1 MVDIIM
7 NIDPQTKDWHPESNV
22 YRGITLLNTNGKLV
36 ALGMICNNIQEVDA
50 LLDKSYSIIQKSIKN
65 DRV

>member
-1 MVDIIM
+1 MHIEE
-7 NIDPQTKDWHPESNV
+7 NTKDWTPESNV
-22 YRGITLLNTNGKLV
+22 YRGITLINTGGKLV
-36 ALGMICNNIQEVDA
+36 ALGMVCNNIEEVDA

>member
-1 MVDIIM
+1 MT
-7 NIDPQTKDWHPESNV
+7 IDPNTKDWTPESSV
-22 YRGITLLNTNGKLV
+22 YRGITLINTGGKLV
-36 ALGMICNNIQEVDA
+36 ALGMVCNNIEEVDA

>member
-1 MVDIIM
+1 MHIEE
-7 NIDPQTKDWHPESNV
+7 NTKDWTPECNV
-22 YRGITLLNTNGKLV
+22 YRGITLINTGGKLV
-36 ALGMICNNIQEVDA
+36 ALGMVCNNIEEVDA